1 MSKPL
6 SIACKAVGAT
16 VIIGAFVLVACLFS
30 ESSRTRYPISR
41 TR

>member
-16 VIIGAFVLVACLFS
+16 DIIGAVVLGAGLVS
-30 ESSRTRYPISR
+30 ESSRTMYPISR